1 MTKFGPFL
9 FLIVILLNSCTIE
22 KRKYTSGY
30 HTTWNAQRIFPKG
43 NDADKFETEKY
54 SALRLTN
61 KRNNTKND
69 IADDSLQHQ
78 QEYKNEI
85 TNEVATLKEEKAPT
99 HISDTI
105 PKKTEEF
112 LSTLSPQSA
121 PIARDYLEQTKRLIK
136 ARTGIFSSFAISILG
151 LFIAADID
159 AAVAYIALLFGFVGV
174 IVFGIIALVI
184 LTRKDLAYQDLKRSI
199 LYSTNASPSNETSI
213 NELMLL
219 ELDESIKYNN
229 CKTLALGGVTF
240 LTGIIDLFE
249 IGALGYIISPL
260 PIIFLSVSLI
270 FFLILR
276 LRKYILE
283 TKLKKMTT

>member
-1 MTKFGPFL
+1 MYKYYTFFI
-9 FLIVILLNSCTIE
+9 FCVILLNGCNIE

-30 HTTWNAQRIFPKG
+30 HTTWNVQRISAKG
-43 NDADKFETEKY
+43 NRENNYDKANYSTPKIFNEKDF
-54 SALRLTN
+54 AQLGN
-61 KRNNTKND
+61 
-69 IADDSLQHQ
+69 ADDSL
-78 QEYKNEI
+78 KNQKEI
-85 TNEVATLKEEKAPT
+85 KNRKLQEVATLKKEKAPSSV
-99 HISDTI
+99 SDTI

-199 LYSTNASPSNETSI
+199 LYSNNASPSNETSI
-213 NELMLL
+213 NELKLL

-229 CKTLALGGVTF
+229 FKTLALGGVTF

-249 IGALGYIISPL
+249 IGALGYLISPL

-276 LRKYILE
+276 LRKYILK